1 MYLTSRHSIKTDHD
15 IVCYNVF
22 YDKKTIYPEEIIQ
35 GDEIVNI
42 KDDVEFVPVRFL
54 KGVFNI
60 EGVLECFPKYSDAE
74 SHLIGA
80 LMYSELK
87 PCHLKLFECIIPK
100 GSYYYKGTYMYP
112 GDTVCFGTKKV
123 KIVKCV
129 WKLKKEI

>member
-60 EGVLECFPKYSDAE
+60 GGILECFPKYSDAE
-74 SHLIGA
+74 GYLMRA
-80 LMYSELK
+80 LMYSELE
-87 PCHLKLFECIIPK
+87 PYRLKLFECIIPK
-100 GSYYYKGTYMYP
+100 GSYYYKGVYMYP
-112 GDTVCFGTKKV
+112 GNTTCFGVKKV
-123 KIVKCV
+123 KIIKNVFN
-129 WKLKKEI
+129 IT

>member
-1 MYLTSRHSIKTDHD
+1 MYLTSRHNIKANHD

-60 EGVLECFPKYSDAE
+60 EGILECFPKYSDAE
-74 SHLIGA
+74 SYLIGA
-80 LMYSELK
+80 LMYSELES
-87 PCHLKLFECIIPK
+87 HRLKLFKCIIPK
-100 GSYYYKGTYMYP
+100 ETFYYTGLAFGVPSYGSICIKFIKRV
-112 GDTVCFGTKKV
+112 DV
-123 KIVKCV
+123 
-129 WKLKKEI
+129 

>member
-60 EGVLECFPKYSDAE
+60 EGILECFPKYSDAE
-74 SHLIGA
+74 GYLMGA
-80 LMYSELK
+80 LMYSELE
-87 PCHLKLFECIIPK
+87 PYRLKLFECIIPK
-100 GSYYYKGTYMYP
+100 GSYYYKGVYMYP
-112 GDTVCFGTKKV
+112 GNTTCFGVKKV
-123 KIVKCV
+123 KIIKNVFN
-129 WKLKKEI
+129 IA